1 MNTLRSTRVWQRQR
15 GASLIEALL
24 TTSIASVLTSAA
36 VPAMTDAMTQQRL
49 RAGSSELF
57 ATFNLARS
65 EAIRRGSAVAVI
77 PADARDWS
85 SGWRVFV
92 DDNDD
97 GVQDPGEDTLVERP
111 SAAASVTIRPYF
123 GATYSGKVLSY
134 SGEGRLHRPGA
145 HRLVIGRLVLA
156 LDGATRS
163 LCFASL
169 GVRVVA
175 APTTS
180 LKPLP
185 LNPPEPTRTDNK
197 RIQPVVLPEVTRSQ
211 PPFLARTVT
220 LAPLAALP
228 ATLAV
233 ALGWLYSLSV
243 RSTVPDAASAEAVV
257 AINSNKPAGI
267 K

>member
-1 MNTLRSTRVWQRQR
+1 MNTARNTRAQQFQR
-15 GASLIEALL
+15 GASLIEAMLA
-24 TTSIASVLTSAA
+24 TSIAGVLTSAA
-36 VPAMTDAMTQQRL
+36 MPAMTDAMTQQRL
-49 RAGSSELF
+49 CAGSSDMF

-85 SGWRVFV
+85 SGWKVFV

-111 SAAASVTIRPYF
+111 RVAGGVTIRPYF

-145 HRLVIGRLVLA
+145 HRLVIGRLVLR
-156 LDGATRS
+156 LDGAARS

-175 APTTS
+175 APTC
-180 LKPLP
+180 
-185 LNPPEPTRTDNK
+185 D
-197 RIQPVVLPEVTRSQ
+197 
-211 PPFLARTVT
+211 
-220 LAPLAALP
+220 
-228 ATLAV
+228 
-233 ALGWLYSLSV
+233 
-243 RSTVPDAASAEAVV
+243 
-257 AINSNKPAGI
+257 
-267 K
+267 